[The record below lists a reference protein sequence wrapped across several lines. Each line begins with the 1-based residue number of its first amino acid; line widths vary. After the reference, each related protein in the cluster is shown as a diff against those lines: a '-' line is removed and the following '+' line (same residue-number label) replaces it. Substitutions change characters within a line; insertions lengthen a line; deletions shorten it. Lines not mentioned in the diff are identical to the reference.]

1 MIYLEIGW
9 NGYGFMPYI
18 KGIVGKIDINKV
30 TFNNWFI
37 TIDRFKKEYENYSNW
52 EEFGNIINE
61 YKEIG
66 E

>member
-18 KGIVGKIDINKV
+18 KGIVDKIDINKV

-52 EEFGNIINE
+52 EDCRWKKYIQEA
-61 YKEIG
+61 K
-66 E
+66 